1 MQQKPIQNYVPTGGL
16 SVTSFCV
23 CLYTTGTKPRSRT
36 VGPWYLTGLAND
48 CIEVGRRKRS
58 LASYTPHRCNLD
70 MRGGTLQ
77 TCWILFYRKNSC
89 PRARARIR
97 VCVCMALFS
106 LQTCHLEC
114 GNANRPTPSSLV
126 HTVSLRVLLSLAAW
140 SFFFFIAEYKIYLF
154 LQVVVAKVSDLK
166 PFFIR
171 TVLCINKQPVPGKGS
186 TTVAVFVFVR

>member
-1 MQQKPIQNYVPTGGL
+1 
-16 SVTSFCV
+16 
-23 CLYTTGTKPRSRT
+23 
-36 VGPWYLTGLAND
+36 
-48 CIEVGRRKRS
+48 
-58 LASYTPHRCNLD
+58 

-97 VCVCMALFS
+97 VCVCMTLFS
-106 LQTCHLEC
+106 LQTCHLKC
-114 GNANRPTPSSLV
+114 GNANGPTPSSLV
-126 HTVSLRVLLSLAAW
+126 HTVHSLRVLLSLAAW

-171 TVLCINKQPVPGKGS
+171 TVLCINKQPVPGRAAQQWLCSSLYVDPTIDVSSSDSPAGRNWEPKS
-186 TTVAVFVFVR
+186 RLDFQHAFLHIVCIHSLCSNNSSSSMYSS